1 MAPISPS
8 VTHSG
13 QISFTCSGVS
23 TLTLTPMVSA
33 TPA

>member
-13 QISFTCSGVS
+13 QISLTWSGVS
-23 TLTLTPMVSA
+23 TFTLTPMVSA